1 MQDVATAQLGAHFV
15 VERGSEDGGGEA
27 GDKDD
32 RAAGW
37 RAGRGG
43 RRRSGECRM
52 CQENKGEEKKQRKRG
67 HEMAGLGRKSAGFAV
82 GRSAEWC
89 CRVCV

>member
-1 MQDVATAQLGAHFV
+1 
-15 VERGSEDGGGEA
+15 
-27 GDKDD
+27 
-32 RAAGW
+32 
-37 RAGRGG
+37 
-43 RRRSGECRM
+43 M

-89 CRVCV
+89 CRVCVLYMQK